1 MDKQWKIRTAETY
14 DMPAIY
20 ELEQTCFVS
29 PWTAELL
36 LLDICVYEGNHYFV
50 METDGKVIG
59 FAGMNVVLDEA
70 HVRKIRIAPQ
80 YRGQGYARKSLEHI
94 QTRAM
99 AEGAEGLTL
108 EVRSSNTPAIRLY
121 EKFGFITEGI
131 RKKYY
136 DNKEDALIMWKR
148 ELSGA
153 QE

>member
-14 DMPAIY
+14 DMPVIY

-36 LLDICVYEGNHYFV
+36 LLDICVYDGNHYFV

-70 HVRKIRIAPQ
+70 HVRKICIAPQ
-80 YRGQGYARKSLEHI
+80 YRGQGYAHKLLEHI
-94 QTRAM
+94 QTRAV
-99 AEGAEGLTL
+99 AEGAEWLTL